1 MVVIERQRTQ
11 GRGQGGAVTARRVA
25 RTVLRGRW
33 ALLTMVVIALAALMI
48 GLGFWQFGRLQGRRA
63 VNPIIAARLAEPPV
77 LLNEVDRR
85 AIGPGALEFR
95 RVAVR
100 GTFDYANEVV
110 RRYTTF
116 DGQAGVQVV
125 TPLRI
130 AGSDAAILVDRG
142 WIPYQLEAPEAR
154 RPYQNEPG
162 EVEVLGLVAQP
173 RGAESEQAPTAAG
186 GPSPG
191 ERIDAWPR
199 IDPAAIGGQLP
210 YPLLPFWITRLPVP
224 GVAGPPNAAPPPEL
238 GDGTHLWYALQWWGF
253 TLVLIV
259 GYYALVARTTAPKR
273 RNRGT
278 AIPLARRGRPTG
290 SG

>member
-1 MVVIERQRTQ
+1 MAVIERHRT
-11 GRGQGGAVTARRVA
+11 GGQAGDGAATARRVA

-33 ALLTMVVIALAALMI
+33 ALLTIVVIALAALLT

-63 VNPIIAARLAEPPV
+63 VNPIIAARLAEPPL
-77 LLNEVDRR
+77 LLNEVNGR
-85 AIGPGALEFR
+85 AIDPGALEFR

-130 AGSDAAILVDRG
+130 TGSDAAILVDRG
-142 WIPYQLEAPEAR
+142 WIPYHLEAPEAR

-162 EVEVLGLVAQP
+162 EVEVLGLAAQP
-173 RGAESEQAPTAAG
+173 RGVEGEQALPGA
-186 GPSPG
+186 PST

-199 IDPAAIGGQLP
+199 IDPAAIGQQLP
-210 YPLLPFWITRLPVP
+210 YSLLSFWITRLPVP
-224 GVAGPPNAAPPPEL
+224 GVPGPPNAAPPPEL
-238 GDGTHLWYALQWWGF
+238 GDGTHFWYALQWWGF

-259 GYYALVARTTAPKR
+259 GYLALVARTTAPKR
-273 RNRGT
+273 RRGT
-278 AIPLARRGRPTG
+278 PAMPLAGRGRPTG
-290 SG
+290 

>member
-1 MVVIERQRTQ
+1 
-11 GRGQGGAVTARRVA
+11 
-25 RTVLRGRW
+25 
-33 ALLTMVVIALAALMI
+33 MI

-63 VNPIIAARLAEPPV
+63 VNPIIAARLAESP
-77 LLNEVDRR
+77 LFLNGVDTR
-85 AIGPGALEFR
+85 AIDPGALEFR

-130 AGSDAAILVDRG
+130 AGGDAAILVDRG
-142 WIPYQLEAPEAR
+142 WIPYRLEAPEGR

-173 RGAESEQAPTAAG
+173 RGTEGEQAPASAG
-186 GPSPG
+186 GGAPT

-199 IDPAAIGGQLP
+199 IDPTALGRQLP
-210 YPLLPFWITRLPVP
+210 YPLLSFWITRLPVP
-224 GVAGPPNAAPPPEL
+224 GVSGPPNAAPPPEL
-238 GDGTHLWYALQWWGF
+238 GDGTHFWYALQWWGF
-253 TLVLIV
+253 TLVLVI
-259 GYYALVARTTAPKR
+259 GYFALVARTTAPKR
-273 RNRGT
+273 RNRNP
-278 AIPLARRGRPTG
+278 ALPLAGRKRPG
-290 SG
+290 SMG